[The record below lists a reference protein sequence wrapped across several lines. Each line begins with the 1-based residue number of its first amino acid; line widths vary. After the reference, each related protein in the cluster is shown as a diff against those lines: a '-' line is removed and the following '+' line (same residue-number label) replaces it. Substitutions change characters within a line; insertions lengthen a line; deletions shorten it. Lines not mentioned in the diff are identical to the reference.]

1 MPSVGPC
8 TNATYIGIHLKV
20 EKKVTVFIC
29 NALYALLHI
38 YGILFPGILPVSII

>member
-29 NALYALLHI
+29 NALYVLHI
-38 YGILFPGILPVSII
+38 YEILFPVILPVSII